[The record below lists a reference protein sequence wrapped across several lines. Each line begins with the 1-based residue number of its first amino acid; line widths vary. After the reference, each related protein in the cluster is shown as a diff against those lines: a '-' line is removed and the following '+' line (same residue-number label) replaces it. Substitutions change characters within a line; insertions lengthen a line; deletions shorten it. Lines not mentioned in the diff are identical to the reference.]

1 MNSVIKKASL
11 LFDDN
16 SDLEKIKKL
25 YNECQDILVKIK
37 HRKKV
42 KHTCDL
48 VVRNIAV
55 LAALIMIIVSIVIDT
70 TDGNPALIE
79 LVAVIII
86 IASSTSLV
94 KRSVGLLDFGIGILS
109 GLIMIGLSFLLSN
122 GSLIQL
128 GGGIVLI
135 IVAINFT
142 KSLSRKYKN
151 KG

>member
-1 MNSVIKKASL
+1 MCIR
-11 LFDDN
+11 D
-16 SDLEKIKKL
+16 
-25 YNECQDILVKIK
+25 
-37 HRKKV
+37 R
-42 KHTCDL
+42 
-48 VVRNIAV
+48 
-55 LAALIMIIVSIVIDT
+55 SIVIDT

-94 KRSVGLLDFGIGILS
+94 KRSAGLLDFGIGILS